1 MVIRRLMLST
11 AAVLFSVG
19 LASAEVVINRGN
31 EGDPLT
37 LDQHRTSTVVES
49 RILKDLYEGLL
60 TQDAEGKAVPGAAE
74 SWTVSE
80 DGLVYTFKLR
90 ADGKWSNG
98 EPVTAE
104 DFAFTLTRIM
114 DPATAAGYASVLYPI
129 KNAEAVNTG
138 KAALDQL
145 GVKAIDARTLEITL
159 EAPTPYFLELLT
171 HQSGL
176 PLNKA
181 SVEANGDRFTQPGV
195 LVTNGA
201 YKLASFVPNDKI
213 TLVKNENFYDAANV
227 KIDKV
232 NWLPFED
239 ASACMRRFEA
249 KEVQTCASIPAEQL
263 DYIKSK
269 LADSYRIAPY
279 LGVFYLPVKGKDGSP
294 LRDERVRQAISMV
307 IDREFLANEVWRG
320 TMLPGYSLVPPGI
333 VHYVDNPPTLP
344 YKDMD
349 ALDREDEAK
358 KLLAEAGVADG
369 SLSVELLYNTNEN
382 NKNTMSAVAD
392 NLATIGIKASLNE
405 VEGTTYF
412 SSLQNGIDFD
422 IARAGWIGDYNDPQ
436 SFLFLFESAVSFNY
450 SKWSNPDYDALMKK
464 AAATTDLAER
474 GKIMADAEKLAL
486 QGVSA
491 IPILYYSSKALVSP
505 SVEGY
510 VDNIMDVHGTRF
522 LSLK

>member
-1 MVIRRLMLST
+1 MLST
-11 AAVLFSVG
+11 AAVMFSVG

-31 EGDPLT
+31 EGDPQT

-60 TQDAEGKAVPGAAE
+60 TQDAEGKAVAGAAE

-80 DGLVYTFKLR
+80 DGLVYTFTLR

-104 DFAFTLTRIM
+104 DFAFSFKRIM

-138 KAALDQL
+138 KAPLDQL

-159 EAPTPYFLELLT
+159 NDPTPYFLELLT
-171 HQSGL
+171 HQTGL
-176 PLNKA
+176 PVNKA
-181 SVEANGDRFTQPGV
+181 SVEANGDRFTQPGL

-239 ASACMRRFEA
+239 GSACMRRFEA
-249 KEVQTCASIPAEQL
+249 KELQTCATIPAEQL
-263 DYIKSK
+263 DYIKSN

-279 LGVFYLPVKGKDGSP
+279 LGVYYLPIKGKDGSP
-294 LRDERVRQAISMV
+294 LRDPRVREAVAMV

-320 TMLPGYSLVPPGI
+320 TMLPGYSLVPPG
-333 VHYVDNPPTLP
+333 VVNYVENPPMAS

-349 ALDREDEAK
+349 ALDREDAAK
-358 KLLAEAGVADG
+358 KLLAEAGVAEG
-369 SLSVELLYNTNEN
+369 SLSVDLLYNTNEN

-392 NLATIGIKASLNE
+392 NLASIGIKASLNE

-412 SSLQNGIDFD
+412 SNLQNDAPFD
-422 IARAGWIGDYNDPQ
+422 IARAGWIGDYNDAQ
-436 SFLFLFESAVSFNY
+436 NFLFLFETGVSFNY
-450 SKWSNPDYDALMKK
+450 SRWSNPEYDALMKK
-464 AAATTDLAER
+464 AAVTTDLVER
-474 GKIMADAEKLAL
+474 GKILAEAETIAL
-486 QGVSA
+486 KDISA

-510 VDNIMDVHGTRF
+510 VDNIMDVHGTRYM
-522 LSLK
+522 SLK